1 MKTEIEKIGGIITT
15 IIVLLIVCASF
26 MIYQSSKSAIA
37 HENTIKLL
45 LANSFSTIIACDENQ
60 NVMYV
65 SPNSYEMTGY
75 TEQELMRDGLSL
87 IMPSNKV
94 CKMHK
99 EKFDN
104 FVHTN
109 HSHGTKVLDTIVEL
123 KTKENGIKEA
133 ALRVVYVNN
142 IFYAFLYSS
151 DTIDSIKAQPAS
163 RRLDLLG
170 R

>member
-1 MKTEIEKIGGIITT
+1 MKIEIEKAGSIITT
-15 IIVLLIVCASF
+15 VIVLLIACASF

-65 SPNSYEMTGY
+65 SPNSYDMTGY
-75 TEQELMRDGLSL
+75 TPQELMSGGLSL
-87 IMPSNKV
+87 IMPSNKI

-99 EKFDN
+99 EKFKD
-104 FVHTN
+104 FVSTN
-109 HSHGTKVLDTIVEL
+109 HSHGTKVLDTIVQL
-123 KTKENGIKEA
+123 KTKENGVKEA

-142 IFYAFLYSS
+142 MFYAFLFSS
-151 DTIDSIKAQPAS
+151 DTIESIKAQPAS

-170 R
+170 H